1 MARRKGSFEG
11 WYLKHQKEGRC
22 ICLIPAVHVDS
33 YGWVTASI
41 QVITENRSSL
51 FTFPEEAFQMRS
63 NDPCVKIG
71 RNLFCRHGISVAL
84 ANDEIS
90 VRGKLFYGP
99 LITPERDIMGPFR
112 LLPKMQCSH
121 GVVSLGHE
129 LRGTLRINGESV
141 CFDRGTGYVETDRGR
156 SFPPTYLWTQCNLTH
171 WPVSCVMTA
180 IAEIPYMSLNFL
192 GCICSV
198 YYKGREYRL
207 ATYNG
212 VRILA
217 YSKGEV
223 HLRQGKLDLHIWRL
237 DERAHPL
244 LAPKHGSMRRFIHES
259 PACKVRYRFMIG
271 ERVLFDHIS
280 THASYEYSNEKEN
293 RMKEKNAMN
302 QEESSDN
309 KYNISSETLQ
319 AASMMDCTGL
329 IPSEPQSEEE
339 LEAYKDI
346 MEFMPGDKS
355 VH

>member
-1 MARRKGSFEG
+1 
-11 WYLKHQKEGRC
+11 
-22 ICLIPAVHVDS
+22 
-33 YGWVTASI
+33 
-41 QVITENRSSL
+41 
-51 FTFPEEAFQMRS
+51 
-63 NDPCVKIG
+63 
-71 RNLFCRHGISVAL
+71 
-84 ANDEIS
+84 
-90 VRGKLFYGP
+90 
-99 LITPERDIMGPFR
+99 
-112 LLPKMQCSH
+112 
-121 GVVSLGHE
+121 
-129 LRGTLRINGESV
+129 
-141 CFDRGTGYVETDRGR
+141 
-156 SFPPTYLWTQCNLTH
+156 
-171 WPVSCVMTA
+171 MTA
-180 IAEIPYMSLNFL
+180 IADIPYMGLNFL

-207 ATYNG
+207 ATYNK

-217 YSKGEV
+217 YNEGEV
-223 HLRQGKLDLHIWRL
+223 NLRQGKLDLHIWRL

-280 THASYEYSNEKEN
+280 THASFEYSNEKEN

-346 MEFMPGDKS
+346 IEFMPGDKS